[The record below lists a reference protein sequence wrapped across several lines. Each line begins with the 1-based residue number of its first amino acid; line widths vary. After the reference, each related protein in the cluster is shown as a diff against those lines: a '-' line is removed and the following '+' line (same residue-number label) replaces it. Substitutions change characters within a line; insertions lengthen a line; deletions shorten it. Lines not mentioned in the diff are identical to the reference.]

1 MPDKQ
6 DMIADT
12 MIQYQNIESKL
23 ITSNVSETES
33 LEQNT
38 QEEDSLLDTLQVVND
53 VRRASKITN
62 VMPDTF
68 DSFVSF
74 NSEEDIYE
82 AGTSVY
88 DTASEESSMF
98 NFMHKFKSSKDVA
111 TTTICSDC
119 QRNPEILM
127 NRFTQETK
135 NQEVRVAS
143 QLTNAKV
150 LCEPHCN
157 NEMNTIDE
165 EGFEDFEDL
174 GGEDLEDLEVDEI
187 EDAVVDASDASTDAA
202 DDVSDGDSNADDEE
216 TKKLQNY
223 NELEDENTKYATDI
237 NTRARKHTS

>member
-1 MPDKQ
+1 MDLEGLYQKLHSELSKTLHKYMSEFSIRQQLLQEDLSNLAEKEFIKVISESMPDKQ

-150 LCEPHCN
+150 C
-157 NEMNTIDE
+157 
-165 EGFEDFEDL
+165 
-174 GGEDLEDLEVDEI
+174 V
-187 EDAVVDASDASTDAA
+187 
-202 DDVSDGDSNADDEE
+202 
-216 TKKLQNY
+216 
-223 NELEDENTKYATDI
+223 
-237 NTRARKHTS
+237 